1 MNTTVRAFALTLG
14 LLAAGAL
21 ATAHAQGANQ
31 SAVQSNQ
38 ASSIGQATKLDL
50 ADWRQAGFDE
60 TNAFALSQDVFGSAY
75 QQRYA
80 EYQRLRQLRAQA
92 QN

>member
-1 MNTTVRAFALTLG
+1 MSKTINALALTFG
-14 LLAAGAL
+14 LLASGSL
-21 ATAHAQGANQ
+21 VTANAQGANPA
-31 SAVQSNQ
+31 SVQNTR
-38 ASSIGQATKLDL
+38 ATSVGVTVKQDL

-60 TNAFALSQDVFGSAY
+60 QTYRALSQDVYGKAY

-80 EYQRLRQLRAQA
+80 EYQRLRQLHSQA